1 MADTCSPQALPP
13 GHLQSPLFKLIP
25 TELRL
30 SIYRH
35 TFAGSEMV
43 LQIQPDAPR
52 LQPHPL
58 AKWLPS
64 PSALLPVGGRRSV
77 FCTSGRYLKYQLLF
91 TCRQI
96 YDEALDIYW
105 SETIVCNHEKYFS
118 RALFFERVPDFAKLH
133 IKHLRD
139 VQTGVNPGAKAL
151 RGIASSRQA
160 SFAEALD
167 AFPNLQ
173 TCSIRD
179 GTREKRPSMA
189 VEEALIRHPK
199 VHLLKT
205 YYEIDRYDED
215 SWWPH
220 IDWTCKRVY
229 MNFTTGMEYTATEHM
244 CNMFTRMDQ
253 EENFQHVM
261 ELQSSDKAGGNGE
274 P

>member
-1 MADTCSPQALPP
+1 MPP
-13 GHLQSPLFKLIP
+13 GHLQSPLFKLMP

-30 SIYRH
+30 NIYRH

-52 LQPHPL
+52 AQPHPL

-64 PSALLPVGGRRSV
+64 PSGLLPVGGRRSV

-118 RALFFERVPDFAKLH
+118 RALFFERIPDFAKLH

-167 AFPNLQ
+167 AFPKLQ
-173 TCSIRD
+173 TCSIRE
-179 GTREKRPSMA
+179 GTRGKKLSKE
-189 VEEALIRHPK
+189 VEEALVRHPE

-205 YYEIDRYDED
+205 SLNMED
-215 SWWPH
+215 DDDDPWSLSF
-220 IDWTCKRVY
+220 DWKFEVCI
-229 MNFTTGMEYTATEHM
+229 
-244 CNMFTRMDQ
+244 
-253 EENFQHVM
+253 
-261 ELQSSDKAGGNGE
+261 
-274 P
+274 